1 MKAEIEYEQK
11 METIVQSKIMR
22 KVIHKQIATIEAI
35 LKDSVWQN
43 YLIF

>member
-22 KVIHKQIATIEAI
+22 KVINKKIATIEAI
-35 LKDSVWQN
+35 LKDSMWQN